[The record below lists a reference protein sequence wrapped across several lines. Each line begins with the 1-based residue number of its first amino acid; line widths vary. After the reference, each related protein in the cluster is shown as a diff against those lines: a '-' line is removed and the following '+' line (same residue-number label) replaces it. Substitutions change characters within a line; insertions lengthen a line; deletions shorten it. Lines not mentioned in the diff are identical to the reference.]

1 MTEPQRFLLDS
12 NICIAFL
19 AAGGESLRQRM
30 RAHENGLV
38 TSAICFG
45 EVLLGF
51 ERKKLDS
58 RLALELFEF
67 VKVLPYDR
75 EAATQYARLPFRRGL
90 LDRLIAAHCLSVGAI
105 LVTNNVADFADVPG
119 LKIENWLA

>member
-1 MTEPQRFLLDS
+1 
-12 NICIAFL
+12 
-19 AAGGESLRQRM
+19 M
-30 RAHENGLV
+30 RAHEKGLV

-51 ERKKLDS
+51 ERTKMDS
-58 RLALELFEF
+58 RPALELFEF

-75 EAATQYARLPFRRGL
+75 EAAAQYARLPFRRGQ
-90 LDRLIAAHCLSVGAI
+90 LDRLIAAHSLSVGAV

>member
-1 MTEPQRFLLDS
+1 LTEPQRYLLDS

-19 AAGGESLRQRM
+19 AAGGEGLRQRM
-30 RAHENGLV
+30 RAHEKGLV

-51 ERKKLDS
+51 ERRNVDS
-58 RLALELFEF
+58 RPALELFEF

-75 EAATQYARLPFRRGL
+75 EAAAQYARLPFRRGQ
-90 LDRLIAAHCLSVGAI
+90 LDRLIAAHSLSVGAV
-105 LVTNNVADFADVPG
+105 LVTNNVVDFADVPG